1 MRLFRRYVVTIVD
14 VICRH
19 SGSCG
24 GCSIQHLSYSEQLS
38 SKEKALLARLPEEL
52 CSSGAPVRS
61 PLFVQT
67 SFETPWFFRQKVT
80 FVFGSGPGGRGLVMG
95 HFERGTNRIVPVEEC
110 PVHSE
115 RGNRIAFA
123 LRDRL
128 ARADIRAAGPALKGI
143 LRHLIIR
150 TTQDDR
156 EAVAM
161 LVVTRND
168 KSLRTPVQGLLDS
181 DERPDG
187 FFININD
194 SAGPY
199 MIGEKTIRI
208 DGRSHVRETIGGLS
222 YMISP
227 ETFFQTNVRA
237 AAILQQCVLAGVAG
251 AARVLD
257 LYCGSGLF
265 SLALAKAG
273 ARVLGVEE
281 NRQAIRDAELNV
293 RMNRIAGGRTRF
305 VSARVEDALER
316 ASREKWDAVILD
328 PPRQGCPKPVL
339 EAVFR
344 GIAPDRAVYVS
355 CNPDML
361 AAELPS
367 MLKAGYRTEQ
377 VEAVDMFPHTD
388 HIETIVRLVRT
399 SAG

>member
-1 MRLFRRYVVTIVD
+1 MEGKGTARAFAD
-14 VICRH
+14 
-19 SGSCG
+19 
-24 GCSIQHLSYSEQLS
+24 
-38 SKEKALLARLPEEL
+38 ALRLP
-52 CSSGAPVRS
+52 GGPVRS
-61 PLFVQT
+61 PLFVPID
-67 SFETPWFFRQKVT
+67 SNSDTPRFFRQKVA

-95 HFERGTNRIVPVEEC
+95 HFERGTNRIIPVEEC

-181 DERPDG
+181 DARPDG
-187 FFININD
+187 FFININA

-208 DGRSHVRETIGGLS
+208 DGRSHVRETVGGLS
-222 YMISP
+222 YLISP

-237 AAILQQCVLAGVAG
+237 AAVLQQCVLNGVAG

-293 RMNRIAGGRTRF
+293 RMNRIAAGHARF

-316 ASREKWDAVILD
+316 ASREKWDAVVLD
-328 PPRQGCPKPVL
+328 PPRQGCPKRVL

-367 MLKAGYRTEQ
+367 MLKAGYRAER